1 MRSLQGQGLGLG
13 LGLGLD
19 EGASRRRAPTRR
31 PRGGADAVV
40 VAMALR
46 WSFVIAVVLQRSILI
61 AVVLQWS
68 ILVGMDAR
76 IGRSSSE

>member
-1 MRSLQGQGLGLG
+1 
-13 LGLGLD
+13 
-19 EGASRRRAPTRR
+19 
-31 PRGGADAVV
+31 
-40 VAMALR
+40 MALR

-61 AVVLQWS
+61 AVALQWS